1 MDFKELLSQI
11 GSSQTESNQRTILLA
26 GISSIFQQEDIFVT
40 SRDVLLKLAAVVL
53 YTTAAEQVHD
63 YAEASTMLRILE
75 SKTLDSV
82 ELDPGTPKDN
92 LIATLKEHISNLEEE
107 IEDNEEYEDHELLV
121 NLMDRVN
128 FNKTVGEA

>member
-26 GISSIFQQEDIFVT
+26 GISSIFQQEGAFVT
-40 SRDVLLKLAAVVL
+40 SRDVLLKLGAVVL
-53 YTTAAEQVHD
+53 YATATEQVHD
-63 YAEASTMLRILE
+63 YAEASTMLRMLE

-82 ELDPGTPKDN
+82 ELDPTPKDN

-107 IEDNEEYEDHELLV
+107 IEDNEEYEDRELLAD
-121 NLMDRVN
+121 LMDRVN